1 MSGTRKVKFY
11 TGERAGQTV
20 EETPSAPPAAPGGT
34 NTETGKQETV
44 DQAVDRMSGANVA
57 SNAGKQA
64 QSTDHQNS
72 Y

>member
-1 MSGTRKVKFY
+1 MARKITFQ
-11 TGERAGQTV
+11 TGERAGTSVSVPDDYVQ
-20 EETPSAPPAAPGGT
+20 SGT
-34 NTETGKQETV
+34 NAPVSGNDQEEKQLRETA
-44 DQAVDRMSGANVA
+44 DADVA

>member
-1 MSGTRKVKFY
+1 MADPSRKESSGFLGDAADALRHYLFPNDPTKMEPKDANGK
-11 TGERAGQTV
+11 TPQ
-20 EETPSAPPAAPGGT
+20 EEAD
-34 NTETGKQETV
+34 E
-44 DQAVDRMSGANVA
+44 DQP